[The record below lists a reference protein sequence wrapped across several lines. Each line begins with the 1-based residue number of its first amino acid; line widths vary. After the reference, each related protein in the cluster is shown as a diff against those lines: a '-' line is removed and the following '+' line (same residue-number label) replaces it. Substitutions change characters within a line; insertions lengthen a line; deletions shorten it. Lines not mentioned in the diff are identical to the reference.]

1 MWVLFFFSVMAY
13 GKKKV
18 KSKGT
23 KKK

>member
-1 MWVLFFFSVMAY
+1 MWVLFFFSFMAY

-18 KSKGT
+18 KTKGT

>member
-18 KSKGT
+18 KTKGT

>member
-18 KSKGT
+18 KSKGI

>member
-1 MWVLFFFSVMAY
+1 MWVLFFFTFMAY

-18 KSKGT
+18 KTKGT